1 MSQNSLHDL
10 GLLSVISVVPHHLS
24 DPSKQ
29 TITQADY
36 DAVIA
41 VKDMLLPFRK
51 GKRQI
56 PLAAIAVNDSG

>member
-24 DPSKQ
+24 DPSKK

-41 VKDMLLPFRK
+41 VKDAVTFQKRK
-51 GKRQI
+51 EADPSCRHC
-56 PLAAIAVNDSG
+56 SE